1 MRCQA
6 RRRNDSGRRR
16 FGTGGQE
23 DRSCRDGAVRAVI
36 AFPPSWQQALCAVA
50 GSARTTCLQEFLQV
64 EAAAGK
70 AIYPPPGQRLRAL
83 EITALDAVRVVILG
97 QDPYHG
103 PGQAHGLAFSVPD
116 GIPVPRSLA
125 NIHKELESDLGIVRS
140 SGNLEGW
147 ARQGVLLL
155 NTVLTVESGL
165 AGSHQNRGW
174 EAITDA
180 AVAAVA
186 ARSDPSV
193 FLLWGNHA
201 RRKAAREQC
210 WAAGLGWALPS
221 LLLCASAA
229 ISVVALAA
237 EKRRGSGSSVGLGL
251 CTRFLRPSVRPSPRS
266 ISGASQAFP
275 VVWSQSFGSTSST
288 AALCPAPTEASA
300 GCRRRLQPVLERQA
314 GGPQWV
320 YFASDAAG
328 IP

>member
-174 EAITDA
+174 EQITDA
-180 AVAAVA
+180 ILQAVI
-186 ARSDPSV
+186 ARNIPSV
-193 FLLWGNHA
+193 FVLWGAHA
-201 RRKAAREQC
+201 RQKAARILQ
-210 WAAGLGWALPS
+210 AGKDHPN
-221 LLLCASAA
+221 LLLASAH
-229 ISVVALAA
+229 
-237 EKRRGSGSSVGLGL
+237 
-251 CTRFLRPSVRPSPRS
+251 PSPLSAYRGFFGS
-266 ISGASQAFP
+266 RPFSQANDF
-275 VVWSQSFGSTSST
+275 
-288 AALCPAPTEASA
+288 
-300 GCRRRLQPVLERQA
+300 LERA
-314 GGPQWV
+314 GH
-320 YFASDAAG
+320 DAIDWG
-328 IP
+328 S